1 MDMAQERRGRVK
13 SGSTWTHRSLA
24 LSLAASGVLVSCHS
38 QSVASP
44 RINLAW
50 LTATAASANLVATG
64 DSVVSSLTV
73 TNSGTTTRTVQFA
86 PCTYLGP
93 LSLRAYAA
101 GASKPAWD
109 SALDNSAPC
118 FTAIESADL
127 KPGVSHTFLQVN
139 DVNEILGDSLPS
151 GSYLLTVSGRYLT
164 PTATEELG
172 NTTFALT
179 KHAVT
184 AATVSFTTDKTV
196 YSATAIVAT
205 PVTFYSFVV
214 IARYANNGGTPVSV
228 LTCDGRH
235 PYYNVWGV
243 GNNLGDSP
251 YDPLSN
257 CDVPLP
263 PLTVAP
269 GALRLD
275 TIAIRG
281 PTTTAADGTPLGP
294 LYGQVRI
301 TYRVGPGCSSASPQ
315 PCVRQASSVFAVQ
328 LPQ

>member
-1 MDMAQERRGRVK
+1 MTT
-13 SGSTWTHRSLA
+13 STRSLA
-24 LSLAASGVLVSCHS
+24 LSLAASGVLVSCHG

-44 RINLAW
+44 QINLAW
-50 LTATAASANLVATG
+50 LTATAGSAVLVANG
-64 DSVVSSLTV
+64 DSVASSLTV
-73 TNSGTTTRTVQFA
+73 TNSGTTTQNIQFA

-101 GASKPAWD
+101 GAPKPAWD

-118 FTAIESADL
+118 FTAIETVEL
-127 KPGVSHTFLQVN
+127 KPGASHTFLQVN
-139 DVNEILGDSLPS
+139 DVNGILGDSLPS
-151 GSYLLTVSGRYLT
+151 GSYVLTVSGRYVA
-164 PTATEELG
+164 PAATTELG
-172 NTTFALT
+172 NTTLALT
-179 KHAVT
+179 KHAVP

-214 IARYANNGGTPVSV
+214 IARYANNGAAPVSV

-243 GNNLGDSP
+243 GNNVGDSP
-251 YDPLSN
+251 YDPLSY

-263 PLTVAP
+263 PLTVP
-269 GALRLD
+269 SGAARVD
-275 TIAIRG
+275 TLQFRG

-294 LYGQVRI
+294 LYGQVLI

-315 PCVRQASSVFAVQ
+315 PCVRQASNVFAVQ